1 MVSQV
6 RVTRAVNNQGDG
18 TLFDRSQSTPL
29 REKSQLSVQKAI
41 RSKHVT

>member
-29 REKSQLSVQKAI
+29 TREI
-41 RSKHVT
+41 PTFGSKGDPVEAR